1 MQGDEAVVCLGKA
14 VGFTTSG
21 CFSPLLGRALA
32 IASIPPL
39 LATPGSTLQVTSQY
53 ILVYK
58 SAKAFCEHFFFI
70 IILLNCSFFI

>member
-1 MQGDEAVVCLGKA
+1 MCLGKA

-32 IASIPPL
+32 IASLPPL

-58 SAKAFCEHFFFI
+58 SAKAFCEHFFYYYYFTQ
-70 IILLNCSFFI
+70 LFFFLF